1 MARSHTL
8 LKYKKAQFVLS
19 QVLNDLAESES
30 NDPNYH
36 LDMDFDREVNALLE
50 RYGYAPQ
57 QAIGIIKR
65 QTIVQESLATA
76 PGGALAR
83 VYSENFSSRRARR
96 DRADQKSREFLD

>member
-1 MARSHTL
+1 MARSHAL

-36 LDMDFDREVNALLE
+36 LD
-50 RYGYAPQ
+50 
-57 QAIGIIKR
+57 KR

-76 PGGALAR
+76 PGGTLAR
-83 VYSENFSSRRARR
+83 VYSENLSSRRARR

>member
-1 MARSHTL
+1 MARSHAL

-30 NDPNYH
+30 SDPNYH
-36 LDMDFDREVNALLE
+36 LDMDFDRELNVLLE

-65 QTIVQESLATA
+65 QMIVQESLATA
-76 PGGALAR
+76 PGGALAQ
-83 VYSENFSSRRARR
+83 VYSENFCSRRTRR
-96 DRADQKSREFLD
+96 NRADRKSREFLD

>member
-1 MARSHTL
+1 MARSHAL

-36 LDMDFDREVNALLE
+36 LDMDFDRELNALLK

-76 PGGALAR
+76 PRGALAQ
-83 VYSENFSSRRARR
+83 VYAENSSSRRSRR
-96 DRADQKSREFLD
+96 NRADQKSPHFLD